1 MNLFRECLT
10 SRKNPLIMDCA
21 ALQDRRGRADAR
33 RFLLEGEKLVWEAAA
48 QGLPLVSLLISEEQK
63 DRLLPMVEER
73 FSAGQ
78 YAQTPLYILSAS
90 CFEKISSEKSPQGII
105 AVVKYLDNFKRLPI
119 IYYED
124 VLPLAEDRILLL
136 YDIQDPGNLGALL
149 RSAVAFGIGTVIM
162 SAACADLYSTKA
174 IRAAMGC
181 LFHLQVLTVEDFASV
196 PTALQKAG
204 RRVFAAELRPGAVS
218 VRELQ
223 PTRSDC
229 LLIGN
234 EGHGILPLLSGL
246 CSGSVFLPISEN
258 TESLNAAVAGGI
270 LLWEFHGRT

>member
-1 MNLFRECLT
+1 MRVFSECLT
-10 SRKNPLIMDCA
+10 SRKNPLVMDCA

-33 RFLLEGEKLVWEAAA
+33 RFLLEGEKLVWEAGA
-48 QGLPLVSLLISEEQK
+48 QGLPLACIL
-63 DRLLPMVEER
+63 VEETQKER
-73 FSAGQ
+73 LFGALEHHFSAEQ
-78 YAQTPLYILSAS
+78 YAQTPVYILSPS

-149 RSAVAFGIGTVIM
+149 RSAVAFGIDTVIM
-162 SAACADLYSTKA
+162 SAACADLYGTKT

-181 LFHLQVLTVEDFASV
+181 LFHLRVLTVEDFSSI
-196 PTALQKAG
+196 PPALQQAG
-204 RRVFAAELRPGAVS
+204 RRVFAAELRPGARS
-218 VRELQ
+218 VEDIRPAE
-223 PTRSDC
+223 SDC

-234 EGHGILPLLSGL
+234 EGHGIPPAISGL
-246 CSGSVFLPISEN
+246 CDGSVFLPISERA
-258 TESLNAAVAGGI
+258 ESLNAAVAGGI
-270 LLWEFHGRT
+270 LMWEFRRRA